1 MERASSVFQAG
12 LDLQCD
18 ALREIPATKQGNDS
32 MLATNQGLVCHAPAK
47 LNLYFELLAC
57 REDGYHDVETL
68 MVPVSLY
75 DTLTF
80 QPETDLSK
88 SSTSTGAIDFSVRF
102 SGRVGAWSQQTVTA
116 GPENLVM
123 QALLLLQ
130 RESGV
135 RRGGK
140 VLLKKRIPAGAGLGG
155 GSSDAAAAL
164 RLANHGWG
172 LEWSTERLLELA
184 AQLGSDVPF
193 FLAPGP
199 KIGRGR
205 GEQLTPLD
213 PGGRVCAVLV
223 VPPEGLSTADV
234 YRVSEVPRSPRPIE
248 PAIAAFQAGS
258 LRQLKQTLHNG
269 LTEAASTISPWIDR
283 VGDAMDRVGFAVHQM
298 TGSGSGYFGLCRHR
312 KEANRLASRLRAMHV
327 GDVFAIN
334 VVR

>member
-1 MERASSVFQAG
+1 
-12 LDLQCD
+12 
-18 ALREIPATKQGNDS
+18 
-32 MLATNQGLVCHAPAK
+32 MLATNQGLVCHTPAK
-47 LNLYFELLAC
+47 LNLYFELLAR

-75 DTLTF
+75 DTLIF
-80 QPETDLSK
+80 QPEPDSSK
-88 SSTSTGAIDFSVRF
+88 STGMIDFSIQF
-102 SGRVGAWSQQTVTA
+102 LGPGGTWSQQAVTA
-116 GPENLVM
+116 GPENLVV
-123 QALLLLQ
+123 QALALLK
-130 RESGV
+130 RESGIL
-135 RRGGK
+135 RGGRIA
-140 VLLKKRIPAGAGLGG
+140 LCKRIPAGAGLGG

-164 RLANHGWG
+164 RMANHGWG
-172 LEWSTERLLELA
+172 LDWSRERLMTLA

-193 FLAPGP
+193 FLTPGP

-213 PGGRVCAVLV
+213 SLARVCAVIA

-234 YRVSEVPRSPRPIE
+234 YRASEVPGSPRHIE

-269 LTEAASTISPWIDR
+269 LTEAARTLSPWIDR

-327 GDVFAIN
+327 GDIFTVNMIG
-334 VVR
+334 